1 MLCRRVWRSYMR
13 LESWLGKRNHFR
25 GWTWQVIHWMTV
37 RRLGWSSGNLEKKIK
52 TGIWSTHDLPNF
64 YGPHQQTAGAVMSV
78 CYFVWLSSYNDLVQ
92 MFQQN
97 VPFRQGRPHEVTN
110 KLLSLCA
117 AVNFVWRSKKTQDC
131 MCTSQTVN
139 NVTIPYWNHMYRN
152 IHTESRKINF
162 FKKKKESRK
171 INISMA
177 GVSAYAS
184 AELYFQQLHIFD
196 YAPSDFL
203 KWR

>member
-1 MLCRRVWRSYMR
+1 
-13 LESWLGKRNHFR
+13 
-25 GWTWQVIHWMTV
+25 MT
-37 RRLGWSSGNLEKKIK
+37 REKKSFQRLNM
-52 TGIWSTHDLPNF
+52 TGDPLDDGPTTRVWSTHDLPNF

-162 FKKKKESRK
+162 FKKKKK
-171 INISMA
+171 
-177 GVSAYAS
+177 
-184 AELYFQQLHIFD
+184 AERSIYPWQVYQRMLAQNCIFNS
-196 YAPSDFL
+196 YIYLIMLPPIF
-203 KWR
+203 